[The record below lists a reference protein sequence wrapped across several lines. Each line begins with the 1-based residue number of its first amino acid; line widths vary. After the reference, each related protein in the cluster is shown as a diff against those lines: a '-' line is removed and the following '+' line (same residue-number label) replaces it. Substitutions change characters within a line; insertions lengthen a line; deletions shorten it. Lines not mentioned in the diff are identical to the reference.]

1 MTTRYRH
8 RAPATANPPGPH
20 REVPRHDTPLP
31 CSPASHPAATS
42 RSATAPP
49 ATQRTGSISTGQP
62 AASESSPTPA
72 TASKSRSTALARS
85 PAGPA
90 AFEIRLSDGT
100 PETLT
105 VALLNAAEAWLAEP
119 GAAMTPD
126 TGPGA
131 LASIRPAAAAA
142 LTEEP

>member
-1 MTTRYRH
+1 MT
-8 RAPATANPPGPH
+8 PTALLS
-20 REVPRHDTPLP
+20 RL
-31 CSPASHPAATS
+31 ASRGYIPVSHGATS
-42 RSATAPP
+42 YPEDWLDLDGTA
-49 ATQRTGSISTGQP
+49 GSVRVVTHPGDGEQIEVYGF
-62 AASESSPTPA
+62 
-72 TASKSRSTALARS
+72 
-85 PAGPA
+85 GPKPGGLP

-100 PETLT
+100 PEALT